1 MIKRQI
7 PSRLLPK
14 DFNNHF
20 KLTPTCFSYFIRWA
34 FCEDSVFVG
43 VRVVELEDYF
53 FDEMG
58 GEDGVVFV
66 VGAEVDGPLVG
77 VGRGVGVGSFG

>member
-1 MIKRQI
+1 M
-7 PSRLLPK
+7 
-14 DFNNHF
+14 
-20 KLTPTCFSYFIRWA
+20 
-34 FCEDSVFVG
+34 
-43 VRVVELEDYF
+43 ELEDYF

-77 VGRGVGVGSFG
+77 VGRGVGVGGFG